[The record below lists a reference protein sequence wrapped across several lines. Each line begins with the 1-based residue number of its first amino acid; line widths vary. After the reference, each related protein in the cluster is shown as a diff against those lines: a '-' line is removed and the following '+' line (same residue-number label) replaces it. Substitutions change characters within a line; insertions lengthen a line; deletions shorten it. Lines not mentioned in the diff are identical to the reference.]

1 MRSARSR
8 AAFARGLELAG
19 WEAGST
25 WGYDSVLECYWVEL
39 RRSGETPGG
48 ETHVRIGA
56 EHLIT
61 TMSGLARAVAFAV
74 EVADVDA
81 YLALTA

>member
-1 MRSARSR
+1 MERP
-8 AAFARGLELAG
+8 AFARELDLTG
-19 WEAGST
+19 WEGGST
-25 WGYDSVLECYWVEL
+25 WGYDSVLECYWAEL
-39 RRSGETPGG
+39 RRSGVGSEAEP
-48 ETHVRIGA
+48 HLRIGP
-56 EHLIT
+56 EHLIS